1 MTLITLFG
9 AVALLGL
16 LQRNG
21 LLPADSP
28 LARLQLPGVDVSVGL
43 LVSLSGLWLS
53 LRSAS
58 LGFAPYIVY
67 ESQLLKQSTT
77 GLSRHRAG
85 YWRVKIRNVGSG
97 TAIIRQAAAETYPR
111 NSRWP
116 RQLVTKNGFEP
127 RYGEDY
133 LATHISAGYA
143 LRPGDELLVFEAK
156 FQTASQLSRLRLRLS
171 YGNAL
176 GDRCEKI
183 IDCLPPESD
192 RKPTRP
198 SKGKTSVQVKS

>member
-1 MTLITLFG
+1 MLLFG
-9 AVALLGL
+9 AVALFGL
-16 LQRNG
+16 LRQNG

-28 LARLQLPGVDVSVGL
+28 LARLQLLSVDVSVGL

-53 LRSAS
+53 LRSVS

-67 ESQLLKQSTT
+67 ESQLLKQSSA
-77 GLSRHRAG
+77 GLGRHRAG

-97 TAIIRQAAAETYPR
+97 TAIIRQAEAETAPQ
-111 NSRWP
+111 NSHWP
-116 RQLVTKNGFEP
+116 RQLVMENGLEP

-156 FQTASQLSRLRLRLS
+156 FQTATQLSRLRLRLS

-176 GDRCEKI
+176 GDRYEKI

-192 RKPTRP
+192 TKPARL
-198 SKGKTSVQVKS
+198 SKRGTAVKLNY